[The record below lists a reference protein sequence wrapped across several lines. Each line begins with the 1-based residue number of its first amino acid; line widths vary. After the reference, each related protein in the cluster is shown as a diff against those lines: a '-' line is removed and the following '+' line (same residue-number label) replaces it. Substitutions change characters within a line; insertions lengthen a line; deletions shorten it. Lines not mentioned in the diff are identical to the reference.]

1 MCAQF
6 AEAFDQY
13 PPPPHC
19 GHWTEAWC
27 ASTLACAQDRQELCF
42 AYLDLPTYEDQPR
55 FECTAEGYEG
65 MYYVGRA
72 QKVELE
78 WAQNKMGLAVKP
90 IKRMEMVTEK
100 VAQVS

>member
-1 MCAQF
+1 
-6 AEAFDQY
+6 
-13 PPPPHC
+13 
-19 GHWTEAWC
+19 
-27 ASTLACAQDRQELCF
+27 
-42 AYLDLPTYEDQPR
+42 
-55 FECTAEGYEG
+55 